1 MSDTFTP
8 KSRLR
13 RKAASHAATWLVRA
27 AFVAAMAP
35 LVGLLWTVVSN
46 GAPHVSLNFLN
57 TSMNNLTG
65 VYDVAASKGRGP
77 LLGGIY
83 HAILGTVL
91 ITGLAAVISVPI
103 GLLTAIHLVEYA
115 GRSALGKAIR
125 FFVDVMTGIPSIV
138 AGLFAF
144 ALFSVIA
151 GPGTRNG
158 VVAAVALSVLMVPLV
173 VRTSEEML
181 RLVPSDL
188 REAAY
193 ALGAPQW
200 KTILTVVI
208 PTAMSG
214 ITSGVTIAISRII
227 GETAPL
233 VVTAGVASGINYNV
247 FSGWLTSL
255 PVYIYNEVMR
265 PLAPQAPGASY
276 DRAWAAAF
284 VLILIVMALNL
295 AARLIGRLIA
305 PRGAR

>member
-1 MSDTFTP
+1 MSTAFAP

-13 RKAASHAATWLVRA
+13 RKLTNRAVTILVCA
-27 AFVAAMAP
+27 AFAAAMAP
-35 LVGLLWTVVSN
+35 LVGLLWTVVAN
-46 GAPHVSLNFLN
+46 GASHVSLSFLN

-65 VYDVAASKGRGP
+65 TYDVAASEGRGP

-83 HAILGTVL
+83 HAIIGTVL
-91 ITGLAAVISVPI
+91 ITGVATLISVPV

-115 GRSALGKAIR
+115 GRSILAKSIR

-144 ALFSVIA
+144 ALFSVLA

-158 VVAAVALSVLMVPLV
+158 VVAAVALSVLMIPLV

-181 RLVPSDL
+181 RLVPGDL

-193 ALGAPQW
+193 ALGAPKW
-200 KTILTVVI
+200 KTILTIVL
-208 PTAMSG
+208 PTALSG
-214 ITSGVTIAISRII
+214 ITSGVTIAISRVI

-233 VVTAGVASGINYNV
+233 VVTAGVATGINYNV

-255 PVYIYNEVMR
+255 PVYIYNQVMR
-265 PLAPQAPGASY
+265 PLAPQAPDPSY
-276 DRAWAAAF
+276 DRAWAAAL
-284 VLILIVMALNL
+284 VLIVIVMVLNF
-295 AARLIGRLIA
+295 AARLIGRLIS
-305 PRGAR
+305 PRGAG

>member
-1 MSDTFTP
+1 MSTTFAP
-8 KSRLR
+8 KSVRR
-13 RKAASHAATWLVRA
+13 RKLTNHAATWLVCA
-27 AFVAAMAP
+27 AFALAMAP
-35 LVGLLWTVVSN
+35 LIGLLWTVVSN
-46 GAPHVSLNFLN
+46 GAPHVSLSFLN

-65 VYDVAASKGRGP
+65 VYDVAASEGRGP

-83 HAILGTVL
+83 HAIIGTIM
-91 ITGLAAVISVPI
+91 ITGLATIISVPV

-115 GRSALGKAIR
+115 GGSVLAKAIR

-144 ALFSVIA
+144 ALFSVLA

-158 VVAAVALSVLMVPLV
+158 FVAAVALSVLMVPLV

-181 RLVPSDL
+181 RLVPADL

-193 ALGAPQW
+193 ALGAPKW
-200 KTILTVVI
+200 KTIVRVVI

-265 PLAPQAPGASY
+265 PLAPQAPDASY

-284 VLILIVMALNL
+284 VLIVIVMALNF
-295 AARLIGRLIA
+295 AARMIGRLIA